1 MDPRENMGVTS
12 LGTNVARVRRLAAL
26 ADHAIAPGEPDIRR
40 FVVVSEDGHRMG
52 RVSDVLID
60 PTTLAVAYVE
70 VLLDPRF
77 ADVDAERRIVVP
89 VDCARIEARR
99 REVEVRGI
107 RSHEVS
113 HAPRHGAQPLG
124 LDDERRVRR
133 FYACDPDAIALIPER
148 QARFWGVRRR
158 GRAAT
163 PYVLPLG
170 EVIAEA
176 SSN

>member
-1 MDPRENMGVTS
+1 MDPRENMGVTRAAAD
-12 LGTNVARVRRLAAL
+12 GARVRRLAAL
-26 ADHAIAPGEPDIRR
+26 ADHTIAPGEPDIRR
-40 FVVVSEDGHRMG
+40 FVVVAEDGHRLG

-70 VLLDPRF
+70 VLLDPPY
-77 ADVDAERRIVVP
+77 ADIDEERRIAVP

-99 REVEVRGI
+99 REVGVRGI
-107 RSHEVS
+107 RSHEVF
-113 HAPRHGAQPLG
+113 HAPRHGSQPLR

-163 PYVLPLG
+163 PYVRPLG
-170 EVIAEA
+170 DAE
-176 SSN
+176 SN